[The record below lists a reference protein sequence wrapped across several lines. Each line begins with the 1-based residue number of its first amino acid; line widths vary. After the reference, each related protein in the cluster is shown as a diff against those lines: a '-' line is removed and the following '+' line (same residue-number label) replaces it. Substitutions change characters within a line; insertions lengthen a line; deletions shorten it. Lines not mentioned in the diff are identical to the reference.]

1 MNYLISGASG
11 GIGKAILKEL
21 YNTNDN
27 FIVLYNSKKNFIKK
41 KISLVI
47 NLISKN

>member
-21 YNTNDN
+21 YNTDDN
-27 FIVLYNSKKNFIKK
+27 FIVLYNSRKISLQK

-47 NLISKN
+47 NLISKS